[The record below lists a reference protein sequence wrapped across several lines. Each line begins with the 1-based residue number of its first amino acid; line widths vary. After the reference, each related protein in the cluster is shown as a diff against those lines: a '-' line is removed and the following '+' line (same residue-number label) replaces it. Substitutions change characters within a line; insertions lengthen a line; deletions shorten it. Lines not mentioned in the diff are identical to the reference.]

1 MDEQLTPTTARS
13 TGEKVIIGALVFLG
27 VAVMVGIQSLFLTH
41 VAAALP
47 ADSTWRYITILC
59 FMAPPFMVGALM
71 IFKLNYSRS
80 SAQDWILTLGMGI
93 ELLFF
98 AINVIVAVNASAIED
113 TLIGFVGLILG
124 GLAGLVSVGTVAF
137 ALSADP
143 VRAVHKQ
150 SIINHLDTISA
161 LHTQNRKNLAAAMQS
176 DRVRART
183 ENAAEIFVMN
193 MMGQLLG
200 QQLTGDA
207 DRREVKQVA
216 SIAPTPQPA
225 RVLNDAAPT
234 VNFDTAHTAT
244 TQNTRSNDPLSDL
257 TPEERELLAAIIAKT
272 RGTDPKA

>member
-1 MDEQLTPTTARS
+1 MDDLTPTTTRT
-13 TGEKVIIGALVFLG
+13 TGEKFIIGALVALG

-71 IFKLNYSRS
+71 LFKLNYSRS

-93 ELLFF
+93 ELVFF

-137 ALSADP
+137 ALAADP

-161 LHTQNRKNLAAAMQS
+161 MHNQNRKNLAAAMQS

-183 ENAAEIFVMN
+183 ENAAEVFVMQ

-207 DRREVKQVA
+207 DRREVKV
-216 SIAPTPQPA
+216 IAPQQPAPQPA
-225 RVLNDAAPT
+225 RVMNSDVPEQAFEMRHTAPT
-234 VNFDTAHTAT
+234 PAHT
-244 TQNTRSNDPLSDL
+244 DPLADA
-257 TPEERELLAAIIAKT
+257 TPEERELLARILQRT

>member
-1 MDEQLTPTTARS
+1 
-13 TGEKVIIGALVFLG
+13 
-27 VAVMVGIQSLFLTH
+27 MVGIQSLFLTH

-150 SIINHLDTISA
+150 SIINHLDTITM
-161 LHTQNRKNLAAAMQS
+161 LHTQNRRNLAAAMQS
-176 DRVRART
+176 DRVRARS
-183 ENAAEIFVMN
+183 EQGAEVFVLN
-193 MMGQLLG
+193 MLGELLG

-225 RVLNDAAPT
+225 HVLNDAAPT
-234 VNFDTAHTAT
+234 VRFDTAHTAP

-257 TPEERELLAAIIAKT
+257 TPEERELLAAIISKT